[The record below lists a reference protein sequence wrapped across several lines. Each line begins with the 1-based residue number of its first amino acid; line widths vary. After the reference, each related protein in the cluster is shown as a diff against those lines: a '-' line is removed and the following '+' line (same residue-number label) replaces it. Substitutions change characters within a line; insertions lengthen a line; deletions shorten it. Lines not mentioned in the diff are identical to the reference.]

1 MSDGAHRFEADEDA
15 REGRDGYDEP
25 VTADE
30 MTAKLA
36 ADFGID
42 PAVLA
47 RECEM
52 YAWHFAE
59 IIACHRRFDRFKG
72 RPYGDEYRRHA
83 AELILNDG
91 RAGVPDQ

>member
-1 MSDGAHRFEADEDA
+1 MSDGAHRFEDDDA
-15 REGRDGYDEP
+15 LQGRDGDDEP
-25 VTADE
+25 VTAEE

-36 ADFGID
+36 ADFGVD

-59 IIACHRRFDRFKG
+59 IIAFATGVSTGSR
-72 RPYGDEYRRHA
+72 A
-83 AELILNDG
+83 APTATST
-91 RAGVPDQ
+91 AGSPPS